1 VISVNLPSTASPSTS
16 GSRCFMPLRG
26 TVLSRLLRFLGACSL
41 VAGTGA
47 CRSTPSPASPVPL
60 RDVAADSAV
69 LTRKALDWWAAY
81 MTADSSYFT
90 SFLAEDFVSRQSTVE
105 SGGDAHREQFLRYY
119 FMGMP
124 CGEAS
129 SYQVQ
134 LASVSLF
141 DSIGVVT
148 TQIRFWSGRPFVKS
162 IASQGEAV
170 LTLIAVRRAG
180 EWRALEARI
189 IDYQLPP
196 SVWAWPDTTLLIGP
210 RYRTNPLTAMRTVRR
225 PCPPRPPVPPLRPS
239 LPEPGVLLRLTVI
252 DSATGRPIRRASA
265 GAFVYLPDG
274 GMRWRGAT
282 GDSLGHIA
290 FDSVR
295 AWPVEITCRTMER
308 YKGARVAQL
317 DSATL
322 VNAADRAWE
331 VRGDGSACDQRPVV
345 VQRGRWRGRYSAGF
359 ELSEFRWC
367 GDTARAIWLE
377 FGSETAK
384 SPRVKWPPRTD
395 PYTYSAFITVVG
407 TMRGPDRYGHLG
419 GATHELEVDSVLSA
433 RAVGPRDCR

>member
-1 VISVNLPSTASPSTS
+1 VISLNQLSTASPSTS
-16 GSRCFMPLRG
+16 GSRCFVPLRG
-26 TVLSRLLRFLGACSL
+26 TVLSRLLPFIGACWL
-41 VAGTGA
+41 VAGIGA
-47 CRSTPSPASPVPL
+47 CRSSPSPASPVPL
-60 RDVAADSAV
+60 RDVAADSAA
-69 LTRKALDWWAAY
+69 LTRRALDWWAAY
-81 MTADSSYFT
+81 VTADSSYFT

-105 SGGDAHREQFLRYY
+105 SGGDVHREQFLRYY

-148 TQIRFWSGRPFVKS
+148 TQTRFWSGRPFVKS
-162 IASQGEAV
+162 IESQGEAV

-210 RYRTNPLTAMRTVRR
+210 RYRTNPLTAMRTARR
-225 PCPPRPPVPPLRPS
+225 PCPPRPPVPALRPS
-239 LPEPGVLLRLTVI
+239 LPEPGVQLRLTVI
-252 DSATGRPIRRASA
+252 DSATGQPIRRAYA
-265 GAFVYLPDG
+265 AEFLYLPEG
-274 GMRWRGAT
+274 RMRPRQAA
-282 GDSLGHIA
+282 GDSLGRLT

-295 AWPVEITCRTMER
+295 AWPVNITCRTTDESR
-308 YKGARVAQL
+308 EGRVAQL

-322 VNAADRAWE
+322 VNAAGRSWE
-331 VRGDGSACDQRPVV
+331 IRGDGSACDQRPVV

-359 ELSEFRWC
+359 EHSEFRWC
-367 GDTARAIWLE
+367 GDTTRAIWVR
-377 FGSETAK
+377 FKQKTAE
-384 SPRVKWPPRTD
+384 SPRVKWPPSTD
-395 PYTYSAFITVVG
+395 PYTYTAFITVVG

-419 GATHELEVDSVLSA
+419 VATYELEVDSVLSA
-433 RAVGPRDCR
+433 RAAGPRDCR